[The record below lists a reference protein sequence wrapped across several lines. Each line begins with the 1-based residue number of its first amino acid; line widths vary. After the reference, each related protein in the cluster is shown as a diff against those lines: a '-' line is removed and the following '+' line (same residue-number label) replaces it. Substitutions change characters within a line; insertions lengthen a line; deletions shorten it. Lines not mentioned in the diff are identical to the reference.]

1 MLVNMRTQFA
11 RPPRKKD
18 EKRGADR
25 FFRGA
30 PRPDKKN
37 GRPGQRSLPDGAR
50 LCAYSSS
57 MVERISLNTF
67 S

>member
-11 RPPRKKD
+11 RPPRKTD

-30 PRPDKKN
+30 PRPDKKTA
-37 GRPGQRSLPDGAR
+37 AR
-50 LCAYSSS
+50 DS
-57 MVERISLNTF
+57 
-67 S
+67 

>member
-30 PRPDKKN
+30 PRPDKKTA
-37 GRPGQRSLPDGAR
+37 AR
-50 LCAYSSS
+50 DSEASRTARGFALTAPRWWSG
-57 MVERISLNTF
+57 F
-67 S
+67 P